1 MSKEK
6 TLPHLLIER
15 GTKMGNQVA
24 LRQKELGIWNE
35 ISWADYL
42 ENVRTLSIG
51 LASELD
57 VKKGDKVAILGDN
70 RPQWLYSQLAAQSL
84 GAIVIGIYQEATG
97 DELIYYLNHCDAKI
111 VVAEDQEQVDKL
123 LEIEELI
130 PNVEKIIYYND
141 KSLRTYKNEKL
152 LYMRELQ
159 KAGETLTQK
168 EPDFFNKKAEQ
179 VFGDDVAII
188 SYTSGSTG
196 DPKGVMLTHNNLISA
211 AKSLAE
217 VDPVAE
223 KDDYLSFLPLA
234 WIGEQ
239 VMSVTMSLCKGN
251 TINFPEQ
258 PTTVLTDLREI
269 GPHSL
274 FAPPRTYE
282 NIISRFKLRIDGA
295 TWFKRKVYN
304 FFKPFG
310 DKMADAKLKQEPIS
324 LPAKIMY
331 GLGDFLVFSAI
342 RDHLGLSRIKRA
354 YNNGA
359 PLGEEA
365 IHFFHSLGVNL
376 KQCYGAS
383 EVCGISLVQ
392 RDGDLNQSS
401 VGLPLPNT
409 EVKISNENEVLIKS
423 SSQFVGYYKEASDHV
438 SGTDGWVSLGD
449 HGDIDDKG
457 HLHIK
462 DQANSIFTT
471 QNGETIAPSY
481 FENKLKNS
489 RFIKEALVYG
499 KDKPYLVSM
508 INIDMANVGRW
519 AEKNQ
524 IVYTTFADL
533 SIKKE
538 VLQLIEKEVASIM
551 KDIKS
556 ETRIKKIVIF
566 NKELDAD
573 DGELTRTQKIRRG
586 YLEDKYESL
595 LEGLYSSNGQ
605 VSLTYN
611 NGNQS
616 DVNTNLEV
624 IDLDTNKEVA

>member
-1 MSKEK
+1 MSEK

-24 LRQKELGIWNE
+24 LRQKKLGIWNE
-35 ISWADYL
+35 ITWADYL
-42 ENVRTLSIG
+42 ENVRTLSLG
-51 LASELD
+51 LAAELNF
-57 VKKGDKVAILGDN
+57 KKGDKLAILGDN
-70 RPQWLYSQLAAQSL
+70 RPHWLYSQLSAQCL
-84 GAIVIGIYQEATG
+84 GGIAVGIYQEAAD
-97 DELIYYLNHCDAKI
+97 DELIYYLNHCDARF

-123 LEIEELI
+123 LAIEELI
-130 PNVEKIIYYND
+130 PHVEKIIYYND
-141 KSLRTYKNEKL
+141 KSMRKYENKKL
-152 LYMRELQ
+152 LYMEDLQIVGKSFDEREPNFFGQ
-159 KAGETLTQK
+159 KTERLTG
-168 EPDFFNKKAEQ
+168 N
-179 VFGDDVAII
+179 DVALI
-188 SYTSGSTG
+188 SYTAGSTS
-196 DPKGVMLTHNNLISA
+196 DPKGVMLSHSNLISTA
-211 AKSLAE
+211 LSLAE
-217 VDPVAE
+217 VDRIEE

-239 VMSVTMSLCKGN
+239 VMSVTMSLCKGVA
-251 TINFPEQ
+251 INFPEQ

-282 NIISRFKLRIDGA
+282 NIISRFMLRINGT

-310 DKMADAKLKQEPIS
+310 NKMADANLNNKAIS
-324 LPAKIMY
+324 LSTKFMY
-331 GLGDFLVFSAI
+331 FLGDFLVFSAI

-365 IHFFHSLGVNL
+365 LHFFHSIGVNL
-376 KQCYGAS
+376 KQSYGAT
-383 EVCGISLVQ
+383 EVCGISFVQ
-392 RDGDLNQSS
+392 RDNDINQTS

-409 EVKISNENEVLIKS
+409 EVKISDENEVLIKS
-423 SSQFVGYYKEASDHV
+423 PGQFVGYYKETIEQNLLS
-438 SGTDGWVSLGD
+438 DGWVSLGD
-449 HGDIDDKG
+449 QGMLSDDG
-457 HLHIK
+457 HLYIQ
-462 DQANSIFTT
+462 DQGSSIFTT
-471 QNGETIAPSY
+471 MTGETIAPSY
-481 FENKLKNS
+481 YENKLKNS

-524 IVYTTFADL
+524 IVYTTYADL
-533 SIKKE
+533 STKKE
-538 VLQLIEKEVASIM
+538 VLQLIEKEVAHIM
-551 KDIKS
+551 KDIQC
-556 ETRIKKIVIF
+556 ETKIKKIVIF

-573 DGELTRTQKIRRG
+573 DGELTRTQRIRRSF
-586 YLEDKYESL
+586 LEEKYQSL

-605 VSLTYN
+605 VTLTYN
-611 NGNQS
+611 NGNHS

>member
-1 MSKEK
+1 MSIDK
-6 TLPHLLIER
+6 TLSHLLIER
-15 GTKMGNQVA
+15 GTKMANQVA

-35 ISWADYL
+35 ITWSKYL
-42 ENVRTLSIG
+42 ENVRSLSLG
-51 LASELD
+51 FASELGIE
-57 VKKGDKVAILGDN
+57 KGDKVAILGDN

-84 GAIVIGIYQEATG
+84 GAIAVGIYQEATG
-97 DELIYYLNHCDAKI
+97 DELIYYLNHCDAKV

-130 PNVEKIIYYND
+130 PSVQKIVYYND
-141 KSLRTYKNEKL
+141 KSMRKYSNKKL
-152 LYMRELQ
+152 LYIKDLQ
-159 KAGETLTQK
+159 KIGEGFGEK
-168 EPDFFNKKAEQ
+168 EPNFFKHKSEQ
-179 VFGDDVAII
+179 VSGNDVAII
-188 SYTSGSTG
+188 SYTAGSTG
-196 DPKGVMLTHNNLISA
+196 DPKGVMLTHSNLISTA
-211 AKSLAE
+211 LNLAE
-217 VDPVAE
+217 VDPVNE

-239 VMSVTMSLCKGN
+239 VMSITMSLCKGVS
-251 TINFPEQ
+251 INFPEQ

-269 GPHSL
+269 GPHTI

-304 FFKPFG
+304 FFKPYG
-310 DKMADAKLKQEPIS
+310 EKMADAKLNNKPAS
-324 LPAKIMY
+324 LSTKIMY

-365 IHFFHSLGVNL
+365 IHFFHSLGVNV
-376 KQCYGAS
+376 KHCYGAT
-383 EVCGISLVQ
+383 EVCGISFVQ
-392 RDGDLNQSS
+392 RDGDINKTS
-401 VGLPLPNT
+401 VGLPLPHT
-409 EVKISNENEVLIKS
+409 EVKISDNNEVLVKS
-423 SSQFVGYYKEASDHV
+423 PGQYVGYYKDFHESIN
-438 SGTDGWVSLGD
+438 GWVSLGD
-449 HGDIDDKG
+449 QGKLEDDG
-457 HLHIK
+457 HLYIK
-462 DQANSIFTT
+462 DQASSMFTT

-481 FENKLKNS
+481 FENKLKYS

-533 SIKKE
+533 STKKE
-538 VLQLIEKEVASIM
+538 VLQLIEKEIANIM

-573 DGELTRTQKIRRG
+573 EGELTRTQKVRRS

-605 VSLTYN
+605 VTLTYN

-624 IDLDTNKEVA
+624 IDLDTTQEVA